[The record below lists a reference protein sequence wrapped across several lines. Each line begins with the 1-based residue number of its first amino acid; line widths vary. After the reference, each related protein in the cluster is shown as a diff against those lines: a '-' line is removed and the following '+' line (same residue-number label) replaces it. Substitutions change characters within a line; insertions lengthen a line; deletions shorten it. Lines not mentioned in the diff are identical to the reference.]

1 MLCSLSLFFAHVF
14 NDPSL
19 ALQAFHSVTQV
30 IQNIPLEQITCLS
43 PFLLSSSF
51 WELLYYLWNSSWNNS
66 EISSSS
72 SEIILSRKFYFI
84 YLDRLSKCFES
95 QTIDLQEQFIQSLC
109 SAIPRD
115 DRKTCAFLSTLMV
128 RWFILSCQSPSSSN
142 TDSDRSTISLSLLL
156 MLFDELSF
164 IMGKVSLP
172 DYSKLIQLYQ
182 EDIEYQQYQQP
193 NQFSSPSSSS
203 SIEILVQLW
212 NQQFITLSERFPTS
226 SNTVNVNMN
235 VTNLLTD
242 TESDRRLAQLQK
254 RLVLHATSEVVWG
267 ECLHR
272 VNEERLNE
280 GMMELFCDVMQNVL
294 FFSGVSSVG

>member
-203 SIEILVQLW
+203 SIEI
-212 NQQFITLSERFPTS
+212 IA
-226 SNTVNVNMN
+226 
-235 VTNLLTD
+235 LL
-242 TESDRRLAQLQK
+242 
-254 RLVLHATSEVVWG
+254 
-267 ECLHR
+267 
-272 VNEERLNE
+272 
-280 GMMELFCDVMQNVL
+280 
-294 FFSGVSSVG
+294 